1 MKNETSQIQLLSEV
15 ILEEP
20 KKNIIVPT
28 FVKWAGGKTQLLSQ
42 FEKFFPTQFNR
53 YYEPFLGSGAV
64 FFYIKNLYPEKEF
77 FLSDNNPELI
87 NCYEFVK
94 NDLESLLNL
103 LREHRSKHSKEY
115 YYTQRN
121 MDTNNLSKI
130 ESAARFIYLNKT
142 CFNGLFRVNSKG
154 KFNVPIGSYK
164 NPSIFKEK
172 DLIEAHKLLQDVTL
186 KTMLF
191 EDIINIVLPD
201 DFVYFDP
208 PYHPLSPTSSF
219 TSYTSASFSEK
230 DQKRLAEVYRQLD
243 KKGCLLM
250 LSNSYSEFILELYG
264 GYRIEQVSA
273 KRMINCNGK
282 KRGAI
287 PEAVVLNY

>member
-1 MKNETSQIQLLSEV
+1 MKNETSQIQLPSEV
-15 ILEEP
+15 ILEKP

-53 YYEPFLGSGAV
+53 YYEPFIGSGAV

-94 NDLESLLNL
+94 NDLERLLDL
-103 LREHRSKHSKEY
+103 LREQRSKHSKEY

-191 EDIINIVLPD
+191 EDIINFALPD

-230 DQKRLAEVYRQLD
+230 DQIRLAEVYRELD

-250 LSNSYSEFILELYG
+250 LSNSYSEFILGLYSD
-264 GYRIEQVSA
+264 YRIEQVSA

-287 PEAVVLNY
+287 PEAVVMNY

>member
-1 MKNETSQIQLLSEV
+1 MKNETSQIQFPSEV
-15 ILEEP
+15 VLEEHN
-20 KKNIIVPT
+20 KNIIVPT

-42 FEKFFPTQFNR
+42 FEEFFPKQFNR

-87 NCYEFVK
+87 NCYEIVK
-94 NDLESLLNL
+94 NDLEGLLGL
-103 LREHRSKHSKEY
+103 LKEHRSNHSKEY

-121 MDTNNLSKI
+121 LNVNNLSKI
-130 ESAARFIYLNKT
+130 KSAARFIYLNKT

-191 EDIINIVLPD
+191 EKIINIALPD

-208 PYHPLSPTSSF
+208 PYYPLSPTSSF
-219 TSYTSASFSEK
+219 TGYTSASFSEK
-230 DQKRLAEVYRQLD
+230 DQRQLAEVFRELD
-243 KKGCLLM
+243 KKGCILM
-250 LSNSYSEFILELYG
+250 LSNSYSDFILELYE
-264 GYRIEQVSA
+264 GYRIEKVSA